1 MSPIPLKTRFAPSP
15 TGRIHLG
22 NVRTALF
29 NALAARHAD
38 GRFLLRIEDTD
49 AERSRDEHVDAL
61 CADLHWLGLD
71 WQEGVGVEPEG
82 DAGPYRQS
90 QRDAVYA
97 RYFRALEDAGRVYPC
112 FCSQEQLALSR
123 KLQRSAGQAPRYAG
137 TCAHLSAAEVQ
148 AKLAQG
154 LQPTLRF
161 RVPQGEVIEY
171 TDIVQ
176 GDKRFLSDDIGDF
189 IIRRADGTPAF
200 FFTNAIDDAL
210 MGVSHVLRGVDHETN
225 TPRQRMLLQAL
236 GLRAPI
242 YGHISL
248 VVGADGKP
256 LSKRSGSRSIE
267 ALRAEGYLP
276 GAILN
281 LLARLGH
288 KYENDRFLDD
298 AGLVAGFDLQ
308 RLGRAPA
315 RYDEAQLRHWQ
326 KEALSRLD
334 DAAFAAWLSGH
345 LAAVPDAERVRFVQ
359 AVRDNIAMPGDADFW
374 ATRVYTDALDISAD
388 ARVEIVQAGSDFY
401 AAALDALNQSD
412 LDFKVFSKAVGS
424 ACGVKGKALFMPL
437 RAALTGEVHGPNLGE
452 ILPLIG
458 RERAHARLQAARTP

>member
-1 MSPIPLKTRFAPSP
+1 MTKLPLKTRFAPSP

-38 GRFLLRIEDTD
+38 GVFLLRIEDTD

-61 CADLHWLGLD
+61 CVDLRWLGLD
-71 WQEGVGVEPEG
+71 WQEGVGADPEG
-82 DAGPYRQS
+82 TDGPYRQS
-90 QRDAVYA
+90 QRDGIYA
-97 RYFRALEDAGRVYPC
+97 RYYRALEEAGRVYPC

-137 TCAHLSAAEVQ
+137 TCAHLSPEEVQ
-148 AKLAQG
+148 AKLDQG

-161 RVPQGEVIEY
+161 RVPQGESIEY
-171 TDIVQ
+171 TDVVQ
-176 GDKRFLSDDIGDF
+176 GEKRFASDDIGDF

-210 MGVSHVLRGVDHETN
+210 MGVTHVLRGVDHETN
-225 TPRQRMLLQAL
+225 TPRQLMLLQAL
-236 GLRAPI
+236 GLRVPT

-288 KYENDRFLDD
+288 KYEDDGFLDK
-298 AGLVAGFDLQ
+298 AALAAGFDLQ
-308 RLGRAPA
+308 RLGRAPS

-326 KEALSRLD
+326 KEALARLD
-334 DAAFAAWLSGH
+334 DAAFGDWLGGH
-345 LAAVPDAERVRFVQ
+345 LAGVPDAERNTFVH
-359 AVRDNIAMPGDADFW
+359 AVRDNIAMPEDADFW
-374 ATRVYTDALDISAD
+374 AARIYADTLDASVQAQAEMANAGADFYRAALSALD
-388 ARVEIVQAGSDFY
+388 QAGT
-401 AAALDALNQSD
+401 
-412 LDFKVFSKAVGS
+412 DFKALSKAVGT
-424 ACGVKGKALFMPL
+424 ACEVKGKALFMPL

-452 ILPLIG
+452 VFPLIG
-458 RERAHARLQAARTP
+458 LARARTRFETAQTR